1 LKKLI
6 TGNEAVAYGAL
17 RAGVKVVTGYPGT
30 PSTGALE
37 SLLAMELPDTHVEWS
52 TNEKVALEI
61 AAGVAWSG
69 HRALCTMKMSG
80 VNVAYD
86 SLISIAYS
94 GCDGGLVI
102 YVADDPGTS
111 AGMCEQDSR
120 WFAMMSDMVMLE
132 PASVSEAYQLVP
144 FAFQLSEAVKTP
156 VFVRLVTAIA
166 NAFAEVDVAEPAPVS
181 KEVPVLVRDIDRYT
195 KAGAVIGMSQHRSLI
210 DRLDQ
215 AGKIL
220 FEKKM
225 NQVKLARQPL
235 GLGIIVSGAARGY
248 LQEGLE
254 LAARYG
260 LDREKIS
267 VLTVV
272 ATSPFP
278 AKEVRELLE
287 HCGEILVLEELEPHL
302 ERGVYVEAARLGYRR
317 QVRGKL
323 DGLFSRI
330 GEYGVKQVVKG
341 LEAALNLDIPADLFA
356 GNPEAEKLAAN
367 RLITTC
373 AGCPHRGTYLAIN
386 QAIRKLKFKKDDV
399 MVTGDIGCT
408 ILGMNPPFETVWSEI
423 SMGASV
429 SYAQGFVH
437 AGVTTP
443 VIATIGDST
452 FFHGGIPG
460 LINAIHH
467 HVNMTL
473 IIMDNRW
480 TGMTGMQ
487 INPGTPQAYLPG
499 EDQEVDIAKIIPAL
513 GVKNFF
519 MMDPFDL
526 PGAASTVQ
534 TALQLPG
541 PKVILARGECA
552 IQSMRRDGP
561 AARVRVIEEN
571 CNLCG
576 LCVLR
581 TACPALIRGT
591 DRLDIDPALCT
602 GCGLCVQ
609 ICNRDALAIDTVPER
624 QG

>member
-1 LKKLI
+1 M
-6 TGNEAVAYGAL
+6 AYGAL

-37 SLLAMELPDTHVEWS
+37 SLLAMDLPDTHVEWS

-61 AAGVAWSG
+61 AVGVAWSG

-120 WFAMMSDMVMLE
+120 WFALMTDMVMLE
-132 PASVSEAYQLVP
+132 PASVDEAYRLMP
-144 FAFQLSEAVKTP
+144 FAFELSEAVKTP

-166 NAFAEVDVAEPAPVS
+166 NSFAEVDVAEQAPVS
-181 KEVPVLVRDIDRYT
+181 KAVPVLVRDINRYT

-210 DRLDQ
+210 DRLGQ
-215 AGKIL
+215 AGKL
-220 FEKKM
+220 LAEKNV
-225 NQVKLARQPL
+225 NQLKLAGQPQ
-235 GLGIIVSGAARGY
+235 GLGIVVSGTARGY
-248 LQEGLE
+248 LEEGLDI
-254 LAARYG
+254 AARHG
-260 LDREKIS
+260 LDRATIS

-272 ATSPFP
+272 ATNPFP
-278 AKEVRELLE
+278 AGDVRALLD
-287 HCGEILVLEELEPHL
+287 HCGTILVLEELEPHL
-302 ERGVYVEAARLGYRR
+302 ERGLYVEVARLGYQRR
-317 QVRGKL
+317 ILGKL

-330 GEYGVKQVVKG
+330 GEYGVPHVVRG
-341 LEAALNLDIPADLFA
+341 LEAALHLGIPGDLFE
-356 GNPEAEKLAAN
+356 GTPEAEKLAAS

-386 QAIRKLKFKKDDV
+386 QAVRKLKFKKDDV

-408 ILGMNPPFETVWSEI
+408 ILGMNPPFETIWSEI

-437 AGVTTP
+437 AGVGTP

-480 TGMTGMQ
+480 TAMTGMQ
-487 INPGTPQAYLPG
+487 INPGTPQDYLPG
-499 EDQEVDIAKIIPAL
+499 EDQEVDIARIIPAL

-519 MMDPFDL
+519 EMDPFDL
-526 PGAASTVQ
+526 PTASATVQ
-534 TALQLPG
+534 KALQLPG
-541 PKVILARGECA
+541 VKVILSRGECA

-561 AARVRVIEEN
+561 AARIRVIEES

-576 LCVLR
+576 LCILR
-581 TACPALIRGT
+581 TGCPALVRGT
-591 DRLDIDPALCT
+591 DRLEIDEVLCT

-609 ICNRDALAIDTVPER
+609 ICNREALAREPILER

>member
-1 LKKLI
+1 MKKLI
-6 TGNEAVAYGAL
+6 TGNEAVALGAVK
-17 RAGVKVVTGYPGT
+17 AGVKVVTGYPGT

-37 SLLAMELPDTHVEWS
+37 SLLTMHLPDTHVEWS

-61 AAGVAWSG
+61 GAGVAWSG
-69 HRALCTMKMSG
+69 HRVLVTMKMSG

-120 WFAMMSDMVMLE
+120 WFALMSDMVMLE
-132 PASVSEAYQLVP
+132 PASVAEAYTLTAY
-144 FAFQLSEAVKTP
+144 AFELSEAIKTP
-156 VFVRLVTAIA
+156 VFVRLVTALSHS
-166 NAFAEVDVAEPAPVS
+166 FAEVDIEESRPVS
-181 KEVPVLVRDIDRYT
+181 KAKPVLIRDINRYT
-195 KAGAVIGMSQHRSLI
+195 KAGAVIGMTQHRSLI
-210 DRLDQ
+210 DRLEQ
-215 AGKIL
+215 ARKVL
-220 FEKKM
+220 ADKKL
-225 NQVKLARQPL
+225 NRLSLSSQETC
-235 GLGIIVSGAARGY
+235 LGIIVSGVARAY
-248 LQEGLE
+248 LEEGIE
-254 LAARYG
+254 IADRYG
-260 LDREKIS
+260 LDRKNLSI
-267 VLTVV
+267 LQIV
-272 ATSPFP
+272 ATNPFP
-278 AKEVRELLE
+278 AEEVRALLE
-287 HCGEILVLEELEPHL
+287 NCEKILVLEELEPHM
-302 ERGVYVEAARLGYRR
+302 ERGAYVEAAKMKYTGRILG
-317 QVRGKL
+317 KM

-330 GEYGVKQVVKG
+330 GEYGVSQVVRG
-341 LEAALNLDIPADLFA
+341 LDAALQIGIPPDLFA
-356 GNPEAEKLAAN
+356 STSEAEKLAAN

-386 QAIRKLKFKKDDV
+386 QAVRKLGYKKESV

-408 ILGMNPPFETVWSEI
+408 ILGINPPFETIWSEI

-429 SYAQGFVH
+429 SYAQGFVYG
-437 AGVTTP
+437 GVTTP

-480 TGMTGMQ
+480 TAMTGMQ
-487 INPGTPQAYLPG
+487 INPGTPQDYLPG
-499 EDQEVDIAKIIPAL
+499 EDQEVDIARIIPAL
-513 GVKNFF
+513 GVKNFLE
-519 MMDPFDL
+519 MDPFDL
-526 PGAASTVQ
+526 SASSAT
-534 TALQLPG
+534 LQNAIRLPG
-541 PKVILARGECA
+541 VKVVLARGECA

-561 AARVRVIEEN
+561 DAKLRLIEEK

-581 TACPALIRGT
+581 TACPALVMGT
-591 DRLDIDPALCT
+591 DTLEIDQGLCS

-609 ICNRDALAIDTVPER
+609 ICNRDALAIDPIPER
-624 QG
+624 KS